1 MRISDWSSDVCSS
14 DLAFVVAMVDIS
26 GSMNCSVNPNNSE
39 ESMFSR
45 LDLVKHTLKTFV
57 TCLGPEAFFSI
68 VLYDDIPEVNIAP
81 TLLTDANNE
90 LVKLSIDNLHPPG
103 RTHIWAEL
111 ERALQL
117 VKRTAIDTEQYNV
130 GCFL

>member
-57 TCLGPEAFFSI
+57 TCLGPEDFFSI
-68 VLYDDIPEVNIAP
+68 VIYDDIAEVNIAP
-81 TLLTDANNE
+81 TLQ
-90 LVKLSIDNLHPPG
+90 IG
-103 RTHIWAEL
+103 RASCRESACQHVLYA
-111 ERALQL
+111 
-117 VKRTAIDTEQYNV
+117 V
-130 GCFL
+130 GDGS